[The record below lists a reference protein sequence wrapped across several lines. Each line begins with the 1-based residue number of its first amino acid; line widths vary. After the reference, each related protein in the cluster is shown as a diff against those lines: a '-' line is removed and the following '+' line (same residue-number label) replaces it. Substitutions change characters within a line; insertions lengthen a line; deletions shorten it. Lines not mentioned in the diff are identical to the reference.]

1 MKKFGS
7 GLVNVDLDDIAIV
20 VCLAILGTVVVGATY
35 LMIKG
40 GM

>member
-7 GLVNVDLDDIAIV
+7 GLVNVELDDLIVV
-20 VCLAILGTVVVGATY
+20 VCLAIIGTVVIGAAY